1 MPHPGKADYLL
12 FDYFKVHLS
21 KTKVKYLNKCL
32 ISHLFPCMILFLK
45 FYSFYIISYN
55 NLLSLS
61 SCIYDQDN
69 II

>member
-1 MPHPGKADYLL
+1 MSHPGKADYLL

-21 KTKVKYLNKCL
+21 KTKDKYLNKYS

-45 FYSFYIISYN
+45 FYSFYISYN

-61 SCIYDQDN
+61 SCIYLSR
-69 II
+69 